1 MKIEANIK
9 AVIMNFQIDCSNFYY
24 RDLLKRLHLL
34 VLAIIRSYN
43 FEKAQKPLFKK
54 QVIELLNWN
63 IMQCQNIFAKLRLK
77 ETEQCNNFHNLN
89 FSSKFIRWLQNI
101 QNVLRWTSHLSN
113 IQIKLSEQYTMPKT
127 MQKFNWV

>member
-54 QVIELLNWN
+54 QVIELLN
-63 IMQCQNIFAKLRLK
+63 
-77 ETEQCNNFHNLN
+77 
-89 FSSKFIRWLQNI
+89 
-101 QNVLRWTSHLSN
+101 
-113 IQIKLSEQYTMPKT
+113 
-127 MQKFNWV
+127 